1 MGWCQ
6 SFQEIFNY
14 LECYLCKYL
23 KCSLGVQNII
33 CMALGN
39 ENDIIL
45 GLRKDKGREII
56 IIAIT
61 GSLYAKMLLIREFG
75 EPKCVFFFFIKS
87 CTSFIES
94 FLLPREKSFRSNIWY
109 SSAPSKV
116 EFHLWLSILNKLPI
130 KDLLH

>member
-14 LECYLCKYL
+14 LEWYLRKYQ

-33 CMALGN
+33 FMAMRN

-45 GLRKDKGREII
+45 GLEKDKGREII
-56 IIAIT
+56 TIAIT

-75 EPKCVFFFFIKS
+75 KSKGVFFVKS
-87 CTSFIES
+87 CTF
-94 FLLPREKSFRSNIWY
+94 FY
-109 SSAPSKV
+109 
-116 EFHLWLSILNKLPI
+116 
-130 KDLLH
+130 

>member
-14 LECYLCKYL
+14 LEWYLRKYQ
-23 KCSLGVQNII
+23 KCSLGVQTII
-33 CMALGN
+33 FMAMRN

-45 GLRKDKGREII
+45 GLEKDKGREII
-56 IIAIT
+56 TIAIT

-75 EPKCVFFFFIKS
+75 KSKGIFFVKS
-87 CTSFIES
+87 CTFFIES
-94 FLLPREKSFRSNIWY
+94 FLLPREKPFRSNIWY

-116 EFHLWLSILNKLPI
+116 EFHLWLSFLNKLPV
-130 KDLLH
+130 